1 MAEEKLD
8 VGVIGLGKFGLELA
22 LTLSS
27 LGHNVVGLDAREERV
42 RMAQDDLATVYRGNA
57 TDITVLRQLRFED
70 LDPVIVSVGDSM
82 EDSLLIVLALQ
93 EMNVRNIHVKAN
105 SLEYQKILNRLGVS
119 HVIMP
124 QHEIAVQFAHRLG
137 TPGMLDVLP
146 LGEGVLVRELTV
158 EAWDGKS
165 LNELSLPTKYRVIVL
180 ALRGK
185 GAQHYHFVPAPD
197 QPLSAGDRMVVLG
210 QSEHVL
216 KLNH

>member
-93 EMNVRNIHVKAN
+93 ELNVHNIHVKAN
-105 SLEYQKILNRLGVS
+105 SLEYQKILNRLGVN

-210 QSEHVL
+210 QIEHVL
-216 KLNH
+216 KLNP

>member
-1 MAEEKLD
+1 MD

-22 LTLSS
+22 LTLNH
-27 LGHNVVGLDAREERV
+27 LGHNVVGLDANEERV
-42 RMAQDDLATVYRGNA
+42 RMAQDDLSTVFRGNA
-57 TDITVLRQLRFED
+57 TDLVVLRQLRFED

-93 EMNVRNIHVKAN
+93 ELNVRNIHVKAN
-105 SLEYQKILNRLGVS
+105 SLEYQKILHRLGVN

-146 LGEGVLVRELTV
+146 LGGGVLVRELTV

-165 LNELSLPTKYRVIVL
+165 LNELSLPTKHRVIAL

-185 GAQHYHFVPAPD
+185 DAQHYHFVPAPD

-210 QSEHVL
+210 QIEHVL
-216 KLNH
+216 KLNP

>member
-8 VGVIGLGKFGLELA
+8 IGVIGLGKFGLELA

-210 QSEHVL
+210 QIEHVL
-216 KLNH
+216 KLNP

>member
-1 MAEEKLD
+1 
-8 VGVIGLGKFGLELA
+8 
-22 LTLSS
+22 
-27 LGHNVVGLDAREERV
+27 
-42 RMAQDDLATVYRGNA
+42 
-57 TDITVLRQLRFED
+57 
-70 LDPVIVSVGDSM
+70 M

-93 EMNVRNIHVKAN
+93 ELNVRNIHVKAN
-105 SLEYQKILNRLGVS
+105 SLEYQKILNRLGVN

-165 LNELSLPTKYRVIVL
+165 LNDLSLPTKYRVIVL

-210 QSEHVL
+210 QIEHVL
-216 KLNH
+216 KLNP

>member
-93 EMNVRNIHVKAN
+93 ELNVHNIHVKAN

-210 QSEHVL
+210 QIEHVL
-216 KLNH
+216 KLNP

>member
-22 LTLSS
+22 LTLSE
-27 LGHNVVGLDAREERV
+27 LGHNVVGLDARKERV

-210 QSEHVL
+210 QIEHVL
-216 KLNH
+216 KLNP

>member
-1 MAEEKLD
+1 MIEEKLD

-22 LTLSS
+22 LTLSE
-27 LGHNVVGLDAREERV
+27 LGHNVVGLDAHEERV

-93 EMNVRNIHVKAN
+93 ELNVRNIHVKAN
-105 SLEYQKILNRLGVS
+105 SLEYQKILNRLGVN

-165 LNELSLPTKYRVIVL
+165 LNDLSLPTKYRVIVL

-210 QSEHVL
+210 QIEHVL
-216 KLNH
+216 KLNP

>member
-22 LTLSS
+22 LTLSE
-27 LGHNVVGLDAREERV
+27 LGHNVVGLDANEERV

-93 EMNVRNIHVKAN
+93 ELNVRNIHVKAN
-105 SLEYQKILNRLGVS
+105 SLEYQKILNRLGVN

-165 LNELSLPTKYRVIVL
+165 LNDLSLPTKYRVIVL

-210 QSEHVL
+210 QIEHVL
-216 KLNH
+216 KLAP